1 MKKLCCNDLRENSI
15 GISSHTMMETKKEFI
30 PLLQQKFSGGQKF
43 FRWST
48 SIQLV
53 DLEYEQR
60 YSNLT

>member
-43 FRWST
+43 FLIDST
-48 SIQLV
+48 GRLGAEFI
-53 DLEYEQR
+53 
-60 YSNLT
+60 